1 MIGLGNSTRKAL
13 TTPVS
18 GEDILATA
26 AAMNSPAVRPHEPSI
41 RERAGNAVYDA
52 LGALGLRGTAH
63 QARQNLMPLMDLTPI
78 LGDAIGVEEAVQD
91 YQAGDYGSALAGLGL
106 TAVGVVPGI
115 GDAAAAAGKEGLRA
129 IKHRLGSEVPAQA
142 SMSNDDTL
150 AFIKSYGLDAAE
162 ALGIISSETANALR
176 EQGFADR

>member
-1 MIGLGNSTRKAL
+1 MIGFTGSRAQL
-13 TTPVS
+13 TAPIS
-18 GEDILATA
+18 GEDILASGEGMTGP
-26 AAMNSPAVRPHEPSI
+26 AMRAYHPSVSD
-41 RERAGNAVYDA
+41 RAGNAVYDA
-52 LGALGLRGTAH
+52 LSALGLRSTAH
-63 QARQNLMPLMDLTPI
+63 QARENLVPLAGFVPI

-129 IKHRLGSEVPAQA
+129 IKHKLGSEVPAQA

-176 EQGFADR
+176 DQGFADR